1 MEYMGNQKTVSV
13 AVVTYNSSKTVLE
26 TLESI
31 KQQKYANIELII
43 SDDASVDDTI
53 SVCKEWLT
61 ENGQRFVRFNLLTVE
76 KNTGVPANSNR
87 AIKECK
93 GSWLKLIAGDD
104 ILLETCIADFV
115 EYMTLHPEVKVTF
128 SRCRPFKIVNGE
140 KRFLQEIP
148 STDQKRYYTLST
160 DLQRICHYYWQLP
173 FPGPVVFFKK
183 DLFDTYSFNE
193 KYDGLEDYPFYMQLL
208 EDGIHID
215 FMDKVTVLWRRGE
228 SLSSSKKYMK
238 NPRLQRSKDMYFLD
252 HQYNYLKEN
261 YPEIF
266 KYRMAQHFIANFMI
280 TFLRNRPTL
289 FNRIILKGVH
299 LWLRKEEHYNLDEVI
314 NKYSKKVAIE

>member
-1 MEYMGNQKTVSV
+1 MGNNPLVSV
-13 AVVTYNSSKTVLE
+13 MVLTYNSSNTVLE

-31 KQQKYANIELII
+31 KTQKYSNIELII
-43 SDDASVDDTI
+43 SDDASTDNTVPI
-53 SVCKEWLT
+53 CKSWLSAN
-61 ENGQRFVRFNLLTVE
+61 EARFVRSKLLTVE
-76 KNTGVPANSNR
+76 NNTGVAANENR
-87 AIKECK
+87 AIKECQGK
-93 GSWLKLIAGDD
+93 WLKGIAGDD
-104 ILLETCIADFV
+104 LLLETCIADFV
-115 EYMTLHPEVKVTF
+115 EYVTNHPDVKVAF
-128 SRCRPFKIVNGE
+128 SRCRPFKVVNGE

-148 STDQKRYYTLST
+148 SEEEKRYFTLSA
-160 DLQRICHYYWQLP
+160 DLQRICHYYWKLP
-173 FPGPVVFFKK
+173 FPGPVTFRKME
-183 DLFDTYSFNE
+183 LYETYSYDE
-193 KYDGLEDYPFYMQLL
+193 KYDGMEDYPFYMQLL
-208 EDGIHID
+208 EDGVHID
-215 FMDKVTVLWRRGE
+215 FMDRVTTLWRRGE
-228 SLSSSKKYMK
+228 SLSTTKKNMK

-252 HQYNYLKEN
+252 HQYNYLKDN